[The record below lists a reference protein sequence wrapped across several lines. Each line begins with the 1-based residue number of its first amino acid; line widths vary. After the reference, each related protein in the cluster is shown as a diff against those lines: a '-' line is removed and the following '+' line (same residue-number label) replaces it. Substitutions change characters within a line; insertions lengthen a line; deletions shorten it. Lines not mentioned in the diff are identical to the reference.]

1 MPAYQFTKKGCT
13 LEFGTEVHLRSK
25 EGTPILSGPEIGG
38 LFYFRA
44 KTIQTKKP
52 RDNVLNAT
60 SLFGLPASESATN
73 ASVDFPRR
81 LLEAHWS
88 YGHLQFDKLRK
99 LLGLSGK
106 KHICR
111 YARL

>member
-52 RDNVLNAT
+52 RDNVSTPLLYLV
-60 SLFGLPASESATN
+60 SL
-73 ASVDFPRR
+73 
-81 LLEAHWS
+81 
-88 YGHLQFDKLRK
+88 LQKVPPTLVLIFQGD
-99 LLGLSGK
+99 S
-106 KHICR
+106 
-111 YARL
+111 